1 MADHGPGGVAVTVMS
16 ALRSGRRAAERLM
29 TDLVEIR
36 RVVGTAVDPL
46 TGRDEAEFVVVYE
59 GKAKLSS
66 FEGHEASREVILHSS
81 VVQRMSVH
89 LPVGSYR
96 SSVGDVVRVV
106 ASHVDPMLEGREFRI
121 TQEAPYRTWATAYRI
136 FVDFKAE

>member
-1 MADHGPGGVAVTVMS
+1 MTVMS

-36 RVVGTAVDPL
+36 RVVGSAVDPL
-46 TGRDEAEFVVVYE
+46 TGRDEAELEMVYN

-66 FEGHEASREVILHSS
+66 FEGYEASREVVLHSS
-81 VVQRMSVH
+81 VTQRMSIH
-89 LPVGSYR
+89 IPVGAYR
-96 SSVGDVVRVV
+96 SSVGDIVRIVE
-106 ASHVDPMLEGREFRI
+106 SRMDPMLEGREFRI
-121 TQEAPYRTWATAYRI
+121 TQEAPFKSHSTAYRI

>member
-1 MADHGPGGVAVTVMS
+1 MTVMS

-46 TGRDEAEFVVVYE
+46 TGRDEAELVVVYE
-59 GKAKLSS
+59 GKAKLQS
-66 FEGHEASREVILHSS
+66 FEGYEASREVIAHSS
-81 VVQRMSVH
+81 VVQRMSIH
-89 LPVGSYR
+89 LPVDSYR
-96 SSVGDVVRVV
+96 SSVGDVVRIVH
-106 ASHVDPMLEGREFRI
+106 SSDPLLVGREYRV
-121 TQEAPYRTWATAYRI
+121 TQEAPFKTHATAYRI

>member
-46 TGRDEAEFVVVYE
+46 TGRDEAELVVVYE
-59 GKAKLSS
+59 GKAKLQS
-66 FEGHEASREVILHSS
+66 FEGYEASREVIAHSS
-81 VVQRMSVH
+81 VVQRMSIH
-89 LPVGSYR
+89 LPVDSYR
-96 SSVGDVVRVV
+96 SSVGDVVRIVH
-106 ASHVDPMLEGREFRI
+106 SSDPLLVGREYRV
-121 TQEAPYRTWATAYRI
+121 TQEAPFKTHATAYRI
-136 FVDFKAE
+136 SVDFKAE